1 MGKLFLPKETRGL
14 WDAKSKSLTVHC
26 GEDAYVG
33 FQGTNTEIAALQFS
47 AWGSSLGECANEVY
61 NEGQG
66 KRSTRIDTTKPG
78 TLTFT
83 VTAGDKPLAPPITIA
98 IRMRPAYRQMKAE
111 GQIDET
117 ACWAACLAWWLRVL
131 PDRPSVA
138 QSEFL
143 NKLGVGLWNKV
154 DGTIRPAGLEHL
166 ATKNGYR
173 MKAATIKASQL
184 VDYLGYWP
192 LILGFTASGGF
203 AHMNVLCGYDPS
215 FGTVDTMEPMYP
227 DPIFDSE
234 YQMMGAGDAGV
245 PLFYNTSTGAPYV
258 YTGAVRTGLSLD
270 SFLTSPM
277 KGGTFWVGYPQE
289 YAAKM

>member
-1 MGKLFLPKETRGL
+1 MGKLFLPKETHGL
-14 WDAKSKSLTVHC
+14 WDAKSKSLTVYC

-33 FQGTNTEIAALQFS
+33 FQGTSSEVADLQFS
-47 AWGSSLGECANEVY
+47 AWSTSLGECANEVY
-61 NEGQG
+61 DEGQG

-78 TLTFT
+78 TLKFE
-83 VTAGDKPLAPPITIA
+83 VTAGEKALASPITIY
-98 IRMRPAYRQMKAE
+98 IQMRPEYRQMRAE
-111 GQIDET
+111 GQLDET

-131 PDRPSVA
+131 PDRPSVE

-143 NKLGVGLWNKV
+143 NKLGVGLWNKA
-154 DGTIRPAGLEHL
+154 DGTIRPAGLEQL

-173 MKAATIKASQL
+173 MKTAKIQPSQL

-192 LILGFTASGGF
+192 LMLGFTASGGF
-203 AHMNVLCGYDPS
+203 AHMNVLCGYDSS
-215 FGTVDTMEPMYP
+215 FNTVDTMEPMYP

-234 YQMMGAGDAGV
+234 YDVMGTGDAGV
-245 PLFYNTSTGAPYV
+245 PLFYNRSTGAPYV

-270 SFLTSPM
+270 SFLNSPM